1 MKLTLFS
8 QWECKTCMGMKE
20 ILEKEDMEY
29 KVIEVLEN
37 RELWEGIRKQQLKLD
52 PTSIMYTPTLLVENK
67 GVGTYISAGR
77 DFDTVEEALDKI
89 REYL

>member
-37 RELWEGIRKQQLKLD
+37 RELWEGIRKQQLK
-52 PTSIMYTPTLLVENK
+52 Y
-67 GVGTYISAGR
+67 
-77 DFDTVEEALDKI
+77 
-89 REYL
+89 REQFVP